1 MDKKTTAEAARALG
15 ITRKTLLTVLIYHP
29 ELRPTEQQHPLTFT
43 CCNHVLWLEA
53 EIEHVS
59 AHCARYKREYLVS

>member
-29 ELRPTEQQHPLTFT
+29 ELRPTEQQHPLTLT
-43 CCNHVLWLEA
+43 RCNHVLWSEA
-53 EIEHVS
+53 EIEHVR